1 MALSSL
7 CNKRGR
13 NEGVGMG
20 GHAPQPQGSSP
31 SPWIVRFAP
40 SVAAGGSVLD
50 LACGSGR
57 HGRLFLE
64 RGHPVTFVDR
74 DLSGVADLRGD
85 ARAGLVEADLEVA
98 PWPLGNR
105 QFAAVI
111 VTNYLWRPLFAD
123 LLGSLLPQGL
133 LLYET
138 FMRGNERFG
147 KPASP
152 DFLLTE
158 NELFERCKDSCE
170 ILVFEQGEDGLP
182 KPGMR
187 QRICAR
193 KR

>member
-1 MALSSL
+1 
-7 CNKRGR
+7 
-13 NEGVGMG
+13 MG
-20 GHAPQPQGSSP
+20 GHAPQPEGSSP

-40 SVAAGGSVLD
+40 LVAAGAPVLD
-50 LACGSGR
+50 LACGGGR

-74 DLSGVADLRGD
+74 DLSGVADLRGN
-85 ARAGLVEADLEVA
+85 AQAALVAADLEAA
-98 PWPLGNR
+98 PWPLGDR
-105 QFAAVI
+105 QFAAVV
-111 VTNYLWRPLFAD
+111 VTNYLWRPLFPA
-123 LLGSLLPQGL
+123 LLGALKPRGL

-138 FMRGNERFG
+138 FLRGNERFG

-152 DFLLTE
+152 DFLLAE
-158 NELFERCKDSCE
+158 NELFERCKDACE
-170 ILVFEQGEDGLP
+170 ILAFEQGEDAVP